1 MAINTTITNKVLEF
15 ASAAHAGVNQLYDGK
30 PYSEHLHQV
39 AEYAAM
45 FGYLIGPK
53 DGFNQTLAICCA
65 YCHDILEDVRMSYND
80 LVKATNPAVAE
91 VSYKLQTPKGRNRA
105 ERHCTAYYEGIASDK
120 MASFTKLCDRLA
132 NVAYSKQTQSS
143 MHAKYKAEHAHFAA
157 ILQPAYPE
165 FAPMWAKL
173 EELY

>member
-1 MAINTTITNKVLEF
+1 MAINTTITNKVLDF
-15 ASAAHAGVNQLYDGK
+15 ASAAHASVNQLYDGM
-30 PYSEHLHQV
+30 PYVEHLHEV

-45 FGYLIGPK
+45 FGYLIGDSPTR
-53 DGFNQTLAICCA
+53 TLAICCA
-65 YCHDILEDVRMSYND
+65 YCHDILEDVRISYND
-80 LVKATNPAVAE
+80 LAKATCSSVAE
-91 VSYKLQTPKGRNRA
+91 VAYLLQTPKGRNRA
-105 ERHCTAYYEGIASDK
+105 ERHCTAYYEGIAADK
-120 MASFTKLCDRLA
+120 MATFIKLCDRLA
-132 NVAYSKQTQSS
+132 NVAYSKRSQSS